1 VGSSVVLQQMRSI
14 AKYIWIFLFIAFV
27 GGFLLGDVSGL
38 IGRAPVTASSVVAT
52 VNGEEIPYLT
62 WQNLVNSLAQQEQ
75 QQSQRGITLDDQRRL
90 EEQAFEQLVGDVL
103 LSQEYARRGI
113 RVSDAEIREAA
124 LLSPPPQVYQNPD
137 FQTDGRFDPAKYQRF
152 ISSPVARQQGLLV
165 QLENYYRAELPKSK
179 LYAQLIAD
187 AWVSDGQL
195 WRAYQDQR
203 DSVTIQYVA
212 LRPAAAEVAA
222 TVVADKDIRAY
233 YDRYE
238 TRWTRRGRAVISFV
252 ALSRVPT
259 AADTAATQ
267 ARAAALR
274 AEILAGADFG
284 EVAKRE
290 SADESSAG
298 TGGELPKGG
307 RGRFVPEFETAA
319 YQLRPGQVSEP
330 VRTAFGW
337 HLIKLNAR
345 VGDTLSM
352 QHILLKV
359 TQGDSSASATDRT
372 ADRLASL
379 AGGSTDRTALDSAAA
394 ALKLLVTQIEVQ
406 DGQAANYLGQP
417 LPGISGW
424 AFSGV
429 AAGETSDLLD
439 DENGYYLARL
449 DSLTEGGPQAFDDVK
464 NEIKTVLQGR
474 AASAALKTKAEAL
487 LADAKSS
494 DLAAAAAKAGLTVES
509 AGPFVRQGF
518 VAGLGFANPAIG
530 AAFAAPIGRPT
541 LAMSDE
547 GAFIIVPTARTSA
560 NREVFETEKTIL
572 REQALQGIRQRR
584 VQEFFEQL
592 RRSAEIDDRRR
603 EINAGLRRQ
612 AAIAN

>member
-1 VGSSVVLQQMRSI
+1 MRSI

-152 ISSPVARQQGLLV
+152 ISSPVAKQQGLLV

-187 AWVSDGQL
+187 AWVSDAQL
-195 WRAYQDQR
+195 WRAYQDQK

-212 LRPAAAEVAA
+212 LRPAPAEVAA
-222 TVVADKDIRAY
+222 TVVPEKEIRAY

-238 TRWTRRGRAVISFV
+238 TRWTRRGRAVVSFV
-252 ALSRVPT
+252 ALSRTPT

-284 EVAKRE
+284 DVAKRE
-290 SADESSAG
+290 STDESSAVN
-298 TGGELPKGG
+298 GGELPKGG
-307 RGRFVPEFETAA
+307 RGRFVPEFEAAA
-319 YQLRPGQVSEP
+319 YALRPGQISEP

-345 VGDTLSM
+345 AGDTLSL

-359 TQGDSSASATDRT
+359 TQGDSNATATDRM
-372 ADRLASL
+372 ADRLASR
-379 AGGSTDRTALDSAAA
+379 AGGSTDRSALDSAAA
-394 ALKLLVTQIEVQ
+394 ELKLLVTQIEVQ
-406 DGQAANYLGQP
+406 DGQAANPLGQP
-417 LPGISGW
+417 IPGVSGW

-429 AAGETSDLLD
+429 AVGETSDLLD

-449 DSLTEGGPQAFDDVK
+449 DSLTEGGPQSFDDVK

-474 AASAALKTKAEAL
+474 AAATALRPKAEAL
-487 LADAKSS
+487 LADAKAT
-494 DLAAAAAKAGLTVES
+494 DLATAATKAGLVVET

-547 GAFIIVPTARTSA
+547 GAFLIVPTARTAAS
-560 NREVFETEKTIL
+560 REAFESEKAAL

-584 VQEFFEQL
+584 VQDFFEQL
-592 RRSAEIDDRRR
+592 RRSADIEDRRR

-612 AAIAN
+612 AAAAN

>member
-1 VGSSVVLQQMRSI
+1 MGSSVVLQQMRSI

-152 ISSPVARQQGLLV
+152 ISSPVARQQGLLL

-195 WRAYQDQR
+195 WRAFQDQR

-212 LRPAAAEVAA
+212 LRPSAAEVAA
-222 TVVADKDIRAY
+222 TVVADKDLRAY

-238 TRWTRRGRAVISFV
+238 TRWTRRGRAVVSFV

-259 AADTAATQ
+259 ASDTAATQ

-290 SADESSAG
+290 SADESSAAN
-298 TGGELPKGG
+298 GGELPKGG

-319 YQLRPGQVSEP
+319 YQLRPGQISEP

-345 VGDTLSM
+345 AGDTLSL

-379 AGGSTDRTALDSAAA
+379 AGGATDRTALDSAAA

-449 DSLTEGGPQAFDDVK
+449 DSLTEGGPQSFEDVK

-474 AASAALKTKAEAL
+474 AASAALKAKAEAL

-560 NREVFETEKTIL
+560 SREAFETEKAML
-572 REQALQGIRQRR
+572 REQALQGLRQRR

>member
-1 VGSSVVLQQMRSI
+1 MRSI

-152 ISSPVARQQGLLV
+152 ISSPVAKQQGLLV

-187 AWVSDGQL
+187 AWVSDAQL
-195 WRAYQDQR
+195 WRAYQDQK

-212 LRPAAAEVAA
+212 LRPAPAEVAA
-222 TVVADKDIRAY
+222 TVVPEKEIRAY

-238 TRWTRRGRAVISFV
+238 TRWTRRGRAVVSFV
-252 ALSRVPT
+252 ALSRTPT

-284 EVAKRE
+284 DVAKRE
-290 SADESSAG
+290 STDESSAVN
-298 TGGELPKGG
+298 GGELPKGG
-307 RGRFVPEFETAA
+307 RGRFVPEFEAAA
-319 YQLRPGQVSEP
+319 YALRPGQISEP

-345 VGDTLSM
+345 AGDTLSL

-359 TQGDSSASATDRT
+359 TQGDSNATATDRM

-379 AGGSTDRTALDSAAA
+379 AGGSTDRSALDSAAA
-394 ALKLLVTQIEVQ
+394 ELKLLVTQIEVQ
-406 DGQAANYLGQP
+406 DGQAANHLGQP
-417 LPGISGW
+417 IPGVSGW

-429 AAGETSDLLD
+429 AVGETSDLLD

-449 DSLTEGGPQAFDDVK
+449 DSLTEGGPQSFDDVK

-474 AASAALKTKAEAL
+474 AAAAALRPKAEAL
-487 LADAKSS
+487 LADAKST
-494 DLAAAAAKAGLTVES
+494 DLAAAAAKAGLVVET

-547 GAFIIVPTARTSA
+547 GAFLIVPTARTAAS
-560 NREVFETEKTIL
+560 REAFESEKAAL

-584 VQEFFEQL
+584 VQDFFEQL
-592 RRSAEIDDRRR
+592 RRSADIEDRRR

-612 AAIAN
+612 AAAAN

>member
-1 VGSSVVLQQMRSI
+1 MRSI

-152 ISSPVARQQGLLV
+152 ISSPVAKQQGLLV

-187 AWVSDGQL
+187 AWVSDAQL
-195 WRAYQDQR
+195 WRAYQDQK

-212 LRPAAAEVAA
+212 LRPAPAEVAA
-222 TVVADKDIRAY
+222 TVVPEKEIRAY

-238 TRWTRRGRAVISFV
+238 TRWTRRGRAVVSFV
-252 ALSRVPT
+252 ALSRTPT

-284 EVAKRE
+284 DVAKRE
-290 SADESSAG
+290 STDESSAVN
-298 TGGELPKGG
+298 GGELPKGG
-307 RGRFVPEFETAA
+307 RGRFVPEFEAAA
-319 YQLRPGQVSEP
+319 YALRPGQISEP

-345 VGDTLSM
+345 AGDTLSL

-359 TQGDSSASATDRT
+359 TQGDSNATATDRM

-379 AGGSTDRTALDSAAA
+379 AGGSTDRSALDSAAA
-394 ALKLLVTQIEVQ
+394 ELKLLVTQIEVQ
-406 DGQAANYLGQP
+406 DGQAANHLGQP
-417 LPGISGW
+417 IPGVSGW

-429 AAGETSDLLD
+429 AVGETSDLLD

-449 DSLTEGGPQAFDDVK
+449 DSLTEGGPQSFDDVK

-474 AASAALKTKAEAL
+474 AAAAALRPKAEAL
-487 LADAKSS
+487 LADATAT
-494 DLAAAAAKAGLTVES
+494 DLTAAAAKAGLVVET

-547 GAFIIVPTARTSA
+547 GAFLIVPTARTAAS
-560 NREVFETEKTIL
+560 REAFESEKAAL

-584 VQEFFEQL
+584 VQDFFEQL
-592 RRSAEIDDRRR
+592 RRSADIEDRRR

-612 AAIAN
+612 AAAAN

>member
-1 VGSSVVLQQMRSI
+1 MRSI

-75 QQSQRGITLDDQRRL
+75 QQAQRGITLDDQRRL

-113 RVSDAEIREAA
+113 RVSDAEIRDAA

-187 AWVSDGQL
+187 AWVSDAQL
-195 WRAYQDQR
+195 WRAFQDQR

-212 LRPAAAEVAA
+212 LRPSAAEVAA

-238 TRWTRRGRAVISFV
+238 TRWTRRGRAVVSFV

-259 AADTAATQ
+259 AADTAAAQ

-284 EVAKRE
+284 DVAKRE
-290 SADESSAG
+290 STDESSAAN
-298 TGGELPKGG
+298 GGELPTGG
-307 RGRFVPEFETAA
+307 RGRFVPEFENAA
-319 YQLRPGQVSEP
+319 YQLRPGQISEP

-337 HLIKLNAR
+337 HLIKLTAR
-345 VGDTLSM
+345 TGDSLSL

-359 TQGDSSASATDRT
+359 TQGDSSASVTDRT

-379 AGGSTDRTALDSAAA
+379 AGGSTDRAALDSAAA
-394 ALKLLVTQIEVQ
+394 TLKLLVTQIEVQ
-406 DGQAANYLGQP
+406 DGQAATYLGQP
-417 LPGISGW
+417 LPGIAGW

-429 AAGETSDLLD
+429 VAGETSDLLD

-449 DSLTEGGPQAFDDVK
+449 DSLTEGGPQRFEDVK

-474 AASAALKTKAEAL
+474 AAAAALKSKAEAL
-487 LADAKSS
+487 LADARGS
-494 DLAAAAAKAGLTVES
+494 DLATAATKAGLTVES
-509 AGPFVRQGF
+509 AGPFIRQGF

-547 GAFIIVPTARTSA
+547 GAFLIVPTARTSA
-560 NREVFETEKTIL
+560 SREAFEAEKVAL
-572 REQALQGIRQRR
+572 REQALQGLRQRR
-584 VQEFFEQL
+584 VQDFFEQL
-592 RRSAEIDDRRR
+592 RRSADIEDRRR

-612 AAIAN
+612 AAVAN

>member
-1 VGSSVVLQQMRSI
+1 MGSSVVLQQMRSI

-152 ISSPVARQQGLLV
+152 ISSPVARQQGLLL

-195 WRAYQDQR
+195 WRAFQDQR

-212 LRPAAAEVAA
+212 LRPSAAEVAA

-238 TRWTRRGRAVISFV
+238 TRWTRRGRAVVSFV

-259 AADTAATQ
+259 ASDSAATQ
-267 ARAAALR
+267 TRAAALR

-290 SADESSAG
+290 SADESSAAN
-298 TGGELPKGG
+298 GGELPKGG

-319 YQLRPGQVSEP
+319 YQLRPGQISEP

-345 VGDTLSM
+345 AGDTLSL

-379 AGGSTDRTALDSAAA
+379 AGGATDRTALDSAAA

-417 LPGISGW
+417 LPGVAGW

-449 DSLTEGGPQAFDDVK
+449 DSLTEGGPQSFEDVK

-474 AASAALKTKAEAL
+474 AASAALKAKAEAL

-560 NREVFETEKTIL
+560 SREAFETEKAML
-572 REQALQGIRQRR
+572 REQALQGLRQRR

>member
-1 VGSSVVLQQMRSI
+1 MRSI

-152 ISSPVARQQGLLV
+152 ISSPVAKQQGLLV

-187 AWVSDGQL
+187 AWVSDAQL
-195 WRAYQDQR
+195 WRAYQDQK

-212 LRPAAAEVAA
+212 LRPAPAEVAA
-222 TVVADKDIRAY
+222 TVVPEKEIRAY

-238 TRWTRRGRAVISFV
+238 TRWTRRGRAVVSFV
-252 ALSRVPT
+252 ALSRTPT

-284 EVAKRE
+284 DVAKRE
-290 SADESSAG
+290 STDESSAVN
-298 TGGELPKGG
+298 GGELPKGG
-307 RGRFVPEFETAA
+307 RGRFVPEFEAAA
-319 YQLRPGQVSEP
+319 YALRPGQISEP

-345 VGDTLSM
+345 AGDTLSL

-359 TQGDSSASATDRT
+359 TQGDSNATATDRM
-372 ADRLASL
+372 ADRLASR
-379 AGGSTDRTALDSAAA
+379 AGGSTNRSALDSAAA
-394 ALKLLVTQIEVQ
+394 ELKLLVTQIEVQ
-406 DGQAANYLGQP
+406 DGQAANHLGQP
-417 LPGISGW
+417 IPGVSGW

-429 AAGETSDLLD
+429 AVGETSDLLD

-449 DSLTEGGPQAFDDVK
+449 DSLTEGGPQRFDDVK

-474 AASAALKTKAEAL
+474 AAATALRPKAEAL
-487 LADAKSS
+487 LADAKAT
-494 DLAAAAAKAGLTVES
+494 DLAAAAAKAGLVVET

-547 GAFIIVPTARTSA
+547 GAFLIVPTARTAAS
-560 NREVFETEKTIL
+560 REAFESEKAAL

-584 VQEFFEQL
+584 VQDFFEQL
-592 RRSAEIDDRRR
+592 RRSADIEDRRR

-612 AAIAN
+612 AAAAN

>member
-103 LSQEYARRGI
+103 LAQEYARRGI

-212 LRPAAAEVAA
+212 LRPSAAEVAA

-259 AADTAATQ
+259 ASDTAATQ

-345 VGDTLSM
+345 AGDTLSM

-379 AGGSTDRTALDSAAA
+379 AGGSTDRTALDSAAS

-406 DGQAANYLGQP
+406 DGQPANYLGQP

-429 AAGETSDLLD
+429 VAGETSDLLD

-474 AASAALKTKAEAL
+474 AASAALKSKAEAL
-487 LADAKSS
+487 LADARGS
-494 DLAAAAAKAGLTVES
+494 DLTAAAAKAGLTVEA

-560 NREVFETEKTIL
+560 SREVFETEKAIL

>member
-1 VGSSVVLQQMRSI
+1 MRSI

-152 ISSPVARQQGLLV
+152 ISSPVAKQQGLLV

-187 AWVSDGQL
+187 AWVSDAQL
-195 WRAYQDQR
+195 WRAYQDQK

-212 LRPAAAEVAA
+212 LRPAPAEVAA
-222 TVVADKDIRAY
+222 TVVPEKEIRAY

-238 TRWTRRGRAVISFV
+238 TRWTRRGRAVVSFV
-252 ALSRVPT
+252 ALSRTPT

-284 EVAKRE
+284 DVAKRE
-290 SADESSAG
+290 STDESSAVN
-298 TGGELPKGG
+298 GGELPKGG
-307 RGRFVPEFETAA
+307 RGRFVPEFEAAA
-319 YQLRPGQVSEP
+319 YALRPGQISEP

-345 VGDTLSM
+345 AGDTLSL

-359 TQGDSSASATDRT
+359 TQGDSNATATDRM
-372 ADRLASL
+372 ADRLASR
-379 AGGSTDRTALDSAAA
+379 AGGSTDRSALDSAAA
-394 ALKLLVTQIEVQ
+394 ELKLLVTQIEVQ
-406 DGQAANYLGQP
+406 DGQAANHLGQP
-417 LPGISGW
+417 IPGVSGW

-429 AAGETSDLLD
+429 AVGETSDLLD

-449 DSLTEGGPQAFDDVK
+449 DSLTEGGPQRFDDVK

-474 AASAALKTKAEAL
+474 AAATALRPKAEAL
-487 LADAKSS
+487 LADAKAT
-494 DLAAAAAKAGLTVES
+494 DLAAAAAKAGLVVET

-547 GAFIIVPTARTSA
+547 GAFLIVPTARTAAS
-560 NREVFETEKTIL
+560 REAFESEKAAL

-584 VQEFFEQL
+584 VQDFFEQL
-592 RRSAEIDDRRR
+592 RRSADIEDRRR

-612 AAIAN
+612 AAAAN

>member
-1 VGSSVVLQQMRSI
+1 MRSI

-113 RVSDAEIREAA
+113 RVSDSEIREAA

-203 DSVTIQYVA
+203 DSVIVQYVA
-212 LRPAAAEVAA
+212 LRPSAADVAA

-259 AADTAATQ
+259 AADTVATQ

-290 SADESSAG
+290 STDESSAVN
-298 TGGELPKGG
+298 GGELPTGG

-319 YQLRPGQVSEP
+319 YQLRPGQISEP

-345 VGDTLSM
+345 AGDTLSL

-417 LPGISGW
+417 LAGVSGW

-429 AAGETSDLLD
+429 VAGETSDLLD

-474 AASAALKTKAEAL
+474 AAAAALKSKAEAL
-487 LADAKSS
+487 LADAKAS
-494 DLAAAAAKAGLTVES
+494 DIASAAAKSGLTVES

-547 GAFIIVPTARTSA
+547 GAFVIAPTARTSA
-560 NREVFETEKTIL
+560 SRDAFDTEKPML

-592 RRSAEIDDRRR
+592 RRTAEIDDRRR

-612 AAIAN
+612 AAVAN

>member
-1 VGSSVVLQQMRSI
+1 MRSI

-90 EEQAFEQLVGDVL
+90 EEQAFEELVGNVL

-152 ISSPVARQQGLLV
+152 ISSPVAKQQGLLV

-187 AWVSDGQL
+187 AWVSDAQL
-195 WRAYQDQR
+195 WRAYQDQK

-212 LRPAAAEVAA
+212 LRPAPAEVAA
-222 TVVADKDIRAY
+222 TVVPEKEIRAY

-238 TRWTRRGRAVISFV
+238 TRWTRRGRAVVSFV
-252 ALSRVPT
+252 ALSRTPT

-284 EVAKRE
+284 DVAKRE
-290 SADESSAG
+290 STDESSAVN
-298 TGGELPKGG
+298 GGELPKGG
-307 RGRFVPEFETAA
+307 RGRFVPEFEAAA
-319 YQLRPGQVSEP
+319 YALRPGQISEP

-345 VGDTLSM
+345 AGDTLSL

-359 TQGDSSASATDRT
+359 TQGDSNATATDRM

-379 AGGSTDRTALDSAAA
+379 AGGSTDRSALDSAAA
-394 ALKLLVTQIEVQ
+394 ELKLLVTQIEVQ
-406 DGQAANYLGQP
+406 DGQAANHLGQP
-417 LPGISGW
+417 IPGVSGW

-429 AAGETSDLLD
+429 AVGETSDLLD

-449 DSLTEGGPQAFDDVK
+449 DSLTEGGPQSFDDVK

-474 AASAALKTKAEAL
+474 AAAAALRPKAEAL
-487 LADAKSS
+487 LADAKST
-494 DLAAAAAKAGLTVES
+494 DLAAAAAKAGLVIET

-547 GAFIIVPTARTSA
+547 GAFLIVPTARTAAS
-560 NREVFETEKTIL
+560 REAFESEKAAL

-584 VQEFFEQL
+584 VQDFFEQL
-592 RRSAEIDDRRR
+592 RRSADIEDRRR

-612 AAIAN
+612 AAAAN

>member
-1 VGSSVVLQQMRSI
+1 MRSI

-152 ISSPVARQQGLLV
+152 ISSPVAKQQGLLV

-187 AWVSDGQL
+187 AWVSDAQL
-195 WRAYQDQR
+195 WRAYQDQK

-212 LRPAAAEVAA
+212 LRPAPAEVAA
-222 TVVADKDIRAY
+222 TVVPEKEIRAY

-238 TRWTRRGRAVISFV
+238 TRWTRRGRAVVSFV
-252 ALSRVPT
+252 ALSRTPT

-284 EVAKRE
+284 DVAKRE
-290 SADESSAG
+290 STDESSAVN
-298 TGGELPKGG
+298 GGELPKGG
-307 RGRFVPEFETAA
+307 RGRFVPEFEAAA
-319 YQLRPGQVSEP
+319 YALRPGQISEP

-345 VGDTLSM
+345 AGDTLSL

-359 TQGDSSASATDRT
+359 TQGDSNATATDRM

-379 AGGSTDRTALDSAAA
+379 AGGSTDRSALDSAAA
-394 ALKLLVTQIEVQ
+394 ELKLLVTQIEVQ
-406 DGQAANYLGQP
+406 DGQAANHLGQP
-417 LPGISGW
+417 IPGVSGW

-429 AAGETSDLLD
+429 AVGETSDLLD

-449 DSLTEGGPQAFDDVK
+449 DSLTEGGPQSFDDVK

-474 AASAALKTKAEAL
+474 AAAAALRPKAEAL
-487 LADAKSS
+487 LADAKST
-494 DLAAAAAKAGLTVES
+494 DLAAAAAKAGLVIET

-547 GAFIIVPTARTSA
+547 GAFLIVPTARTAAS
-560 NREVFETEKTIL
+560 REAFESEKAAL

-584 VQEFFEQL
+584 VQDFFEQL
-592 RRSAEIDDRRR
+592 RRSADIEDRRR

-612 AAIAN
+612 AAAAN

>member
-1 VGSSVVLQQMRSI
+1 MRSI

-152 ISSPVARQQGLLV
+152 ISSPVAKQQGLLV

-187 AWVSDGQL
+187 AWVSDAQL
-195 WRAYQDQR
+195 WRAYQDQK

-212 LRPAAAEVAA
+212 LRPAPAEVAA
-222 TVVADKDIRAY
+222 TVVPEKEIRAY

-238 TRWTRRGRAVISFV
+238 TRWTRRGRAVVSFV
-252 ALSRVPT
+252 ALSRTPT

-284 EVAKRE
+284 DVAKRE
-290 SADESSAG
+290 STDESSAVN
-298 TGGELPKGG
+298 GGELPKGG
-307 RGRFVPEFETAA
+307 RGRFVPEFEAAA
-319 YQLRPGQVSEP
+319 YALRPGQISEP

-345 VGDTLSM
+345 AGDTLSL

-359 TQGDSSASATDRT
+359 TQGDSNATATDRM

-379 AGGSTDRTALDSAAA
+379 AGGSTDRSALDSAAA
-394 ALKLLVTQIEVQ
+394 ELKLLVTQIEVQ
-406 DGQAANYLGQP
+406 DGQAANHLGQP
-417 LPGISGW
+417 IPGVSGW

-429 AAGETSDLLD
+429 AVGETSDLLD

-449 DSLTEGGPQAFDDVK
+449 DSLTEGGPQRFDDVK

-474 AASAALKTKAEAL
+474 AAATALRPKAEAL
-487 LADAKSS
+487 LADAKAT
-494 DLAAAAAKAGLTVES
+494 DLAAAAAKAGLVVET

-547 GAFIIVPTARTSA
+547 GAFLIVPTARTAAS
-560 NREVFETEKTIL
+560 REAFESEKAAL

-584 VQEFFEQL
+584 VQDFFEQL
-592 RRSAEIDDRRR
+592 RRSADIEDRRR

-612 AAIAN
+612 AAAAN

>member
-1 VGSSVVLQQMRSI
+1 MRSI

-152 ISSPVARQQGLLV
+152 ISSPVAKQQGLLV

-187 AWVSDGQL
+187 AWVSDAQL
-195 WRAYQDQR
+195 WRAYQDQK

-212 LRPAAAEVAA
+212 LRPAPAEVAA
-222 TVVADKDIRAY
+222 TVVPEKEIRAY

-238 TRWTRRGRAVISFV
+238 TRWTRRGRAVVSFV
-252 ALSRVPT
+252 ALSRTPT

-284 EVAKRE
+284 DVAKRE
-290 SADESSAG
+290 STDESSAVN
-298 TGGELPKGG
+298 GGELPKGG
-307 RGRFVPEFETAA
+307 RGRFVPEFEAAA
-319 YQLRPGQVSEP
+319 YALRPGQISEP

-345 VGDTLSM
+345 AGDTLSL

-359 TQGDSSASATDRT
+359 TQGDSNATATDRM

-379 AGGSTDRTALDSAAA
+379 AGGSTDRSALDSAAA
-394 ALKLLVTQIEVQ
+394 ELKLLVTQIEVQ
-406 DGQAANYLGQP
+406 DGQAANHLGQP
-417 LPGISGW
+417 IPGVSGW

-429 AAGETSDLLD
+429 AVGETSDLLD

-449 DSLTEGGPQAFDDVK
+449 DSLTEGGPQSFDDVK

-474 AASAALKTKAEAL
+474 AAAAALRPKAEAL
-487 LADAKSS
+487 LADARAT
-494 DLAAAAAKAGLTVES
+494 DLAAAAAKAGLVVET

-547 GAFIIVPTARTSA
+547 GAFLIVPTARTAAS
-560 NREVFETEKTIL
+560 REAFESEKAAL

-584 VQEFFEQL
+584 VQDFFEQL
-592 RRSAEIDDRRR
+592 RRSADIEDRRR

-612 AAIAN
+612 AAAAN

>member
-1 VGSSVVLQQMRSI
+1 MRSI

-238 TRWTRRGRAVISFV
+238 TRWTRRGRAVVSFV

>member
-152 ISSPVARQQGLLV
+152 ISSPVARQQGLLL

-195 WRAYQDQR
+195 WRAFQDQR

-212 LRPAAAEVAA
+212 LRPSAAEVAA

-238 TRWTRRGRAVISFV
+238 TRWTRRGRAVVSFV

-274 AEILAGADFG
+274 TEILAGADFG
-284 EVAKRE
+284 DVAKRE
-290 SADESSAG
+290 SADESSAVN
-298 TGGELPKGG
+298 GGELPKGG

-319 YQLRPGQVSEP
+319 YQLRPGQISEP

-345 VGDTLSM
+345 AGDTLSM

-359 TQGDSSASATDRT
+359 AQGDSSASATDRT

-417 LPGISGW
+417 LPGVSGW

-449 DSLTEGGPQAFDDVK
+449 DSLTEGGPQALEDVK

-474 AASAALKTKAEAL
+474 AASAALKAKAEAL

-530 AAFAAPIGRPT
+530 AAFAAPIGQPT

-560 NREVFETEKTIL
+560 SRETFEAEKAML
-572 REQALQGIRQRR
+572 REQALQGLRQRR

>member
-1 VGSSVVLQQMRSI
+1 MRSI

-113 RVSDAEIREAA
+113 RVSDAEIRDAA
-124 LLSPPPQVYQNPD
+124 LLSPPAQVYQNPD

-187 AWVSDGQL
+187 AWVSDAQL

-203 DSVTIQYVA
+203 DSASIQYVA
-212 LRPAAAEVAA
+212 LRPGTAEVAA
-222 TVVADKDIRAY
+222 TIVPDKEIRAY

-238 TRWTRRGRAVISFV
+238 SRWTRRGRAVVSFV
-252 ALSRVPT
+252 TLSRVPT
-259 AADTAATQ
+259 AADSAATQ

-290 SADESSAG
+290 SADESSAAN
-298 TGGELPKGG
+298 GGELPKGG

-319 YQLRPGQVSEP
+319 YQLRPGQVSDP

-337 HLIKLNAR
+337 HLIKLTAR
-345 VGDTLSM
+345 TGDTLSL

-359 TQGDSSASATDRT
+359 AQGDSSASATDRT

-394 ALKLLVTQIEVQ
+394 TLKLLVTQIQVQ
-406 DGQAANYLGQP
+406 DGQSASYLGQP

-429 AAGETSDLLD
+429 AVGETSDLLD

-474 AASAALKTKAEAL
+474 AAAAALKPKAEAL
-487 LADAKSS
+487 LADARGS

-560 NREVFETEKTIL
+560 SREAFEAEKASL

-584 VQEFFEQL
+584 VQEFLEQL
-592 RRSAEIDDRRR
+592 RRSADIEDRRR

-612 AAIAN
+612 AAVAP

>member
-1 VGSSVVLQQMRSI
+1 MRSI

-152 ISSPVARQQGLLV
+152 ISSPVAKQQGLLV

-187 AWVSDGQL
+187 AWVSDAQL
-195 WRAYQDQR
+195 WRAYQDQK

-212 LRPAAAEVAA
+212 LRPAPAEVAA
-222 TVVADKDIRAY
+222 TVVPEKEIRAY

-238 TRWTRRGRAVISFV
+238 TRWTRRGRAVVSFV
-252 ALSRVPT
+252 ALSRTPT

-284 EVAKRE
+284 DVAKRE
-290 SADESSAG
+290 STDESSAVN
-298 TGGELPKGG
+298 GGELPKGG
-307 RGRFVPEFETAA
+307 RGRFVPEFEAAA
-319 YQLRPGQVSEP
+319 YALRPGQISEP

-345 VGDTLSM
+345 AGDTLSL

-359 TQGDSSASATDRT
+359 TQGDSNATATDRM
-372 ADRLASL
+372 ADRLASR
-379 AGGSTDRTALDSAAA
+379 AGGSTDRSALDSAAA
-394 ALKLLVTQIEVQ
+394 ELKLLVTQIEVQ
-406 DGQAANYLGQP
+406 DGQAANHLGQP
-417 LPGISGW
+417 IPGVSGW

-429 AAGETSDLLD
+429 AVGETSDLLD

-449 DSLTEGGPQAFDDVK
+449 DSLTEGGPQSFDDVK

-474 AASAALKTKAEAL
+474 AAAAALRPKAEAL
-487 LADAKSS
+487 LADAKAT
-494 DLAAAAAKAGLTVES
+494 DLAAAAAKAGLVIET

-547 GAFIIVPTARTSA
+547 GAFLIVPTARTAAS
-560 NREVFETEKTIL
+560 REAFESEKAAL

-584 VQEFFEQL
+584 VQDFFEQL
-592 RRSAEIDDRRR
+592 RRSADIEDRRR

-612 AAIAN
+612 AAAAN

>member
-1 VGSSVVLQQMRSI
+1 MRSI

-152 ISSPVARQQGLLV
+152 ISSPVAKQQGLLV

-187 AWVSDGQL
+187 AWVSDAQL
-195 WRAYQDQR
+195 WRAYQDQK

-212 LRPAAAEVAA
+212 LRPAPAEVAA
-222 TVVADKDIRAY
+222 TVVPEKEIRAY

-238 TRWTRRGRAVISFV
+238 TRWTRRGRAVVSFV
-252 ALSRVPT
+252 ALSRTPT

-284 EVAKRE
+284 DVAKRE
-290 SADESSAG
+290 STDESSAVN
-298 TGGELPKGG
+298 GGELPKGG
-307 RGRFVPEFETAA
+307 RGRFVPEFEAAA
-319 YQLRPGQVSEP
+319 YALRPGQISEP

-345 VGDTLSM
+345 AGDTLSL

-359 TQGDSSASATDRT
+359 TQGDSNATATDRM

-379 AGGSTDRTALDSAAA
+379 AGGSTDRSALDSAAA
-394 ALKLLVTQIEVQ
+394 ELKLLVTQIEVQ
-406 DGQAANYLGQP
+406 DGQAANHLGQP
-417 LPGISGW
+417 IPGVSGW

-429 AAGETSDLLD
+429 AVGETSDLLD

-449 DSLTEGGPQAFDDVK
+449 DSLTEGGPQSFDDVK

-474 AASAALKTKAEAL
+474 AAATALRPKAEAL
-487 LADAKSS
+487 LADAKAT
-494 DLAAAAAKAGLTVES
+494 DLAAAAAKAGLVVET

-547 GAFIIVPTARTSA
+547 GAFLIVPTARTAAS
-560 NREVFETEKTIL
+560 REAFESEKAAL

-584 VQEFFEQL
+584 VQDFFEQL
-592 RRSAEIDDRRR
+592 RRSADIEDRRR

-612 AAIAN
+612 AAAAN

>member
-1 VGSSVVLQQMRSI
+1 MRSI

-113 RVSDAEIREAA
+113 RVSDAEIRDAA
-124 LLSPPPQVYQNPD
+124 LLSPPAQVYQNPD

-152 ISSPVARQQGLLV
+152 ISSPVAKQQGLLV

-187 AWVSDGQL
+187 AWVSDAQL

-203 DSVTIQYVA
+203 DSASIQYVA
-212 LRPAAAEVAA
+212 LRPGTAEVAA
-222 TVVADKDIRAY
+222 TIVPDKEIRAY

-238 TRWTRRGRAVISFV
+238 SRWTRRGRAVVSFV
-252 ALSRVPT
+252 TLSRVPT
-259 AADTAATQ
+259 AADSAATQ

-290 SADESSAG
+290 SADESSAAN
-298 TGGELPKGG
+298 GGELPKGG

-319 YQLRPGQVSEP
+319 YQLRPGQVSDP

-337 HLIKLNAR
+337 HLIKLTAR
-345 VGDTLSM
+345 TGDTLSL

-359 TQGDSSASATDRT
+359 AQGDSSASATDRT

-394 ALKLLVTQIEVQ
+394 TLKLLVTQIQVQ
-406 DGQAANYLGQP
+406 DGQAASYLGQP

-429 AAGETSDLLD
+429 AVGETSDLLD

-474 AASAALKTKAEAL
+474 AAAAALKPKAEAL
-487 LADAKSS
+487 LADARGS

-560 NREVFETEKTIL
+560 SREAFEAEKASL

-584 VQEFFEQL
+584 VQEFLEQL
-592 RRSAEIDDRRR
+592 RRSADIEDRRR

-612 AAIAN
+612 AAVAP

>member
-1 VGSSVVLQQMRSI
+1 
-14 AKYIWIFLFIAFV
+14 
-27 GGFLLGDVSGL
+27 
-38 IGRAPVTASSVVAT
+38 VTASSVVAT

-152 ISSPVARQQGLLV
+152 ISSPVAKQQGLLV

-187 AWVSDGQL
+187 AWVSDAQL
-195 WRAYQDQR
+195 WRAYQDQK

-212 LRPAAAEVAA
+212 LRPAPPEVAA
-222 TVVADKDIRAY
+222 TVVPEKEIRAY

-238 TRWTRRGRAVISFV
+238 TRWTRRGRAVVSFV
-252 ALSRVPT
+252 ALSRTPT

-284 EVAKRE
+284 DVAKRE
-290 SADESSAG
+290 STDESSAVN
-298 TGGELPKGG
+298 GGELPKGG
-307 RGRFVPEFETAA
+307 RGRFVPEFEAAA
-319 YQLRPGQVSEP
+319 YALRPGQISEP

-345 VGDTLSM
+345 AGDTLSL

-359 TQGDSSASATDRT
+359 TQGDSNATATDRM

-379 AGGSTDRTALDSAAA
+379 AGGSTDRSALDSAAA
-394 ALKLLVTQIEVQ
+394 ELKLLVTQIEVQ
-406 DGQAANYLGQP
+406 DGQAANHLGQP
-417 LPGISGW
+417 IPGVSGW

-429 AAGETSDLLD
+429 AVGETSDLLD

-449 DSLTEGGPQAFDDVK
+449 DSLTEGGPQSFDDVK

-474 AASAALKTKAEAL
+474 AAAAALRPKAEAL
-487 LADAKSS
+487 LADAKST
-494 DLAAAAAKAGLTVES
+494 DLAAAAAKAGLVIET

-547 GAFIIVPTARTSA
+547 GAFLIVPTARTAAS
-560 NREVFETEKTIL
+560 REAFESEKAAL

-584 VQEFFEQL
+584 VQDFFEQL
-592 RRSAEIDDRRR
+592 RRSADIEDRRR

-612 AAIAN
+612 AAAAN

>member
-1 VGSSVVLQQMRSI
+1 MRSI

-152 ISSPVARQQGLLV
+152 ISSPVAKQQGLLV

-187 AWVSDGQL
+187 AWVSDAQL
-195 WRAYQDQR
+195 WRAYQDQK

-212 LRPAAAEVAA
+212 LRPAPAEVAA
-222 TVVADKDIRAY
+222 TVVPEKEIRAY

-238 TRWTRRGRAVISFV
+238 TRWTRRGRAVVSFV
-252 ALSRVPT
+252 ALSRTPT

-284 EVAKRE
+284 DVAKRE
-290 SADESSAG
+290 STDESSAVN
-298 TGGELPKGG
+298 GGELPKGG
-307 RGRFVPEFETAA
+307 RGRFVPEFEAAA
-319 YQLRPGQVSEP
+319 YALRPGQISEP

-345 VGDTLSM
+345 AGDTLSL

-359 TQGDSSASATDRT
+359 TQGDSNATATDRM

-379 AGGSTDRTALDSAAA
+379 AGGSTDRSALDSAAA
-394 ALKLLVTQIEVQ
+394 ELKLLVTQIEVQ
-406 DGQAANYLGQP
+406 DGQAANHLGQP
-417 LPGISGW
+417 IPGVSGW

-429 AAGETSDLLD
+429 AVGETSDLLD

-449 DSLTEGGPQAFDDVK
+449 DSLTEGGPQSFDDVK

-474 AASAALKTKAEAL
+474 AAAAALRPKAEAL
-487 LADAKSS
+487 LADAKAT
-494 DLAAAAAKAGLTVES
+494 DLAAAAAKAGLVVET

-547 GAFIIVPTARTSA
+547 GAFLIVPTARTAAS
-560 NREVFETEKTIL
+560 REAFESEKAAL

-584 VQEFFEQL
+584 VQDFFEQL
-592 RRSAEIDDRRR
+592 RRSADIEDRRR

-612 AAIAN
+612 AAAAN

>member
-1 VGSSVVLQQMRSI
+1 MRSI

-152 ISSPVARQQGLLV
+152 ISSPVAKQQGLLV

-187 AWVSDGQL
+187 AWVSDAQL
-195 WRAYQDQR
+195 WRAYQDQK

-212 LRPAAAEVAA
+212 LRPAPAEVAA
-222 TVVADKDIRAY
+222 TVVPEKEIRAY

-238 TRWTRRGRAVISFV
+238 TRWTRRGRAVVSFV
-252 ALSRVPT
+252 ALSRTPT

-284 EVAKRE
+284 DVAKRE
-290 SADESSAG
+290 STDESSAVN
-298 TGGELPKGG
+298 GGELPRGG
-307 RGRFVPEFETAA
+307 RGRFVPEFEAAA
-319 YQLRPGQVSEP
+319 YALRPGQISEP

-345 VGDTLSM
+345 AGDTLSL

-359 TQGDSSASATDRT
+359 TQGDSNATATDRM

-379 AGGSTDRTALDSAAA
+379 AGGSTDRSALDSAAA
-394 ALKLLVTQIEVQ
+394 ELKLLVTQIEVQ
-406 DGQAANYLGQP
+406 DGQAANHLGQP
-417 LPGISGW
+417 IPGVSGW

-429 AAGETSDLLD
+429 AVGETSDLLD

-449 DSLTEGGPQAFDDVK
+449 DSLTEGGPQSFDDVK

-474 AASAALKTKAEAL
+474 AAAAALRPKAEAL
-487 LADAKSS
+487 LADAKSTA
-494 DLAAAAAKAGLTVES
+494 LAAAAAKAGLVIET

-547 GAFIIVPTARTSA
+547 GAFLIVPTARTAAS
-560 NREVFETEKTIL
+560 REAFESEKAAL

-584 VQEFFEQL
+584 VQDFFEQL
-592 RRSAEIDDRRR
+592 RRSADIEDRRR

-612 AAIAN
+612 AAAAN

>member
-1 VGSSVVLQQMRSI
+1 MRSI

-152 ISSPVARQQGLLV
+152 ISSPVAKQQGLLV

-187 AWVSDGQL
+187 AWVSDAQL
-195 WRAYQDQR
+195 WRAYQDQK

-212 LRPAAAEVAA
+212 LRPAPAEVAA
-222 TVVADKDIRAY
+222 TVVPEKEIRAY

-238 TRWTRRGRAVISFV
+238 TRWTRRGRAVVSFV
-252 ALSRVPT
+252 ALSRTPT

-284 EVAKRE
+284 DVAKRE
-290 SADESSAG
+290 STDESSAVN
-298 TGGELPKGG
+298 GGELPRGG
-307 RGRFVPEFETAA
+307 RGRFVPEFEAAA
-319 YQLRPGQVSEP
+319 YALRPGQISEP

-345 VGDTLSM
+345 AGDTLSL

-359 TQGDSSASATDRT
+359 TQGDSNATATDRM

-379 AGGSTDRTALDSAAA
+379 AGGSTDRSALDSAAA
-394 ALKLLVTQIEVQ
+394 ELKLLVTQIEVQ
-406 DGQAANYLGQP
+406 DGQAANHLGQP
-417 LPGISGW
+417 IPGVSGW

-429 AAGETSDLLD
+429 AVGETSDLLD

-449 DSLTEGGPQAFDDVK
+449 DSLTEGGPQSFDDVK

-474 AASAALKTKAEAL
+474 AAAAALRPKAEAL
-487 LADAKSS
+487 LADAKST
-494 DLAAAAAKAGLTVES
+494 DLAAAAAKAGLVIET

-547 GAFIIVPTARTSA
+547 GAFLIVPTARTAAS
-560 NREVFETEKTIL
+560 REAFESEKAAL

-584 VQEFFEQL
+584 VQDFFEQL
-592 RRSAEIDDRRR
+592 RRSADIEDRRR

-612 AAIAN
+612 AAAAN

>member
-1 VGSSVVLQQMRSI
+1 MGSSVVLQQMRSI

-152 ISSPVARQQGLLV
+152 ISSPVARQQGLLL

-195 WRAYQDQR
+195 WRAFQDQR

-212 LRPAAAEVAA
+212 LRPSAAEVAA

-238 TRWTRRGRAVISFV
+238 TRWTRRGRAVVSFV

-259 AADTAATQ
+259 ASDTAATQ
-267 ARAAALR
+267 TRAAALR

-290 SADESSAG
+290 SADESSAAN
-298 TGGELPKGG
+298 GGELPKGG

-319 YQLRPGQVSEP
+319 YQLRPGQISEP

-345 VGDTLSM
+345 AGDTLSL

-379 AGGSTDRTALDSAAA
+379 AGGATDRTALDSAAA

-417 LPGISGW
+417 LPGVSGW

-449 DSLTEGGPQAFDDVK
+449 DSLTEGGPQSFEDVK
-464 NEIKTVLQGR
+464 NEINTVLQGR
-474 AASAALKTKAEAL
+474 AASAALKAKAEAL

-560 NREVFETEKTIL
+560 SREVFETEKAML
-572 REQALQGIRQRR
+572 REQALQGLRQRR

>member
-1 VGSSVVLQQMRSI
+1 MRSI

-152 ISSPVARQQGLLV
+152 ISSPVAKQQGLLV

-187 AWVSDGQL
+187 AWVSDAQL
-195 WRAYQDQR
+195 WRAYQDQK

-212 LRPAAAEVAA
+212 LRPAPAEVAA
-222 TVVADKDIRAY
+222 TVVPEKEIRAY

-238 TRWTRRGRAVISFV
+238 TRWTRRGRAVVSFV
-252 ALSRVPT
+252 ALSRTPT

-284 EVAKRE
+284 DVAKRE
-290 SADESSAG
+290 STDESSAVN
-298 TGGELPKGG
+298 GGELPKGG
-307 RGRFVPEFETAA
+307 RGRFVPEFEAAA
-319 YQLRPGQVSEP
+319 YALRPGQISEP

-345 VGDTLSM
+345 AGDTLSL

-359 TQGDSSASATDRT
+359 TQGDSNATATDRM
-372 ADRLASL
+372 ADRLASR
-379 AGGSTDRTALDSAAA
+379 AGGSTDRSALDSAAA
-394 ALKLLVTQIEVQ
+394 ELKLLVTQIEVQ
-406 DGQAANYLGQP
+406 DGQAANHLGQP
-417 LPGISGW
+417 IPGVSGW

-429 AAGETSDLLD
+429 AVGETSDLLD

-449 DSLTEGGPQAFDDVK
+449 DSLTEGGPQRFDDVK

-474 AASAALKTKAEAL
+474 AAAAALRPKAEAL
-487 LADAKSS
+487 LADAKAT
-494 DLAAAAAKAGLTVES
+494 DLAAAAAKAGLVVET

-547 GAFIIVPTARTSA
+547 GAFLIVPTARTAAS
-560 NREVFETEKTIL
+560 REAFESEKAAL

-584 VQEFFEQL
+584 VQDFFEQL
-592 RRSAEIDDRRR
+592 RRSADIEDRRR

-612 AAIAN
+612 AAAAN

>member
-1 VGSSVVLQQMRSI
+1 MRSI

-152 ISSPVARQQGLLV
+152 ISSPVAKQQGLLV

-187 AWVSDGQL
+187 AWVSDAQL
-195 WRAYQDQR
+195 WRAYQDQK

-212 LRPAAAEVAA
+212 LRPAPAEVAA
-222 TVVADKDIRAY
+222 TVVPEKEIRAY

-238 TRWTRRGRAVISFV
+238 TRWTRRGRAVVSFV
-252 ALSRVPT
+252 ALSRTPT

-284 EVAKRE
+284 DVAKRE
-290 SADESSAG
+290 STDESSAVN
-298 TGGELPKGG
+298 GGELPKGG
-307 RGRFVPEFETAA
+307 RGRFVPEFEAAA
-319 YQLRPGQVSEP
+319 YALRPGQISEP

-345 VGDTLSM
+345 AGDTLSL

-359 TQGDSSASATDRT
+359 TQGDSNATATDRM
-372 ADRLASL
+372 ADRLASR
-379 AGGSTDRTALDSAAA
+379 AGGSTDRSALDSAAA
-394 ALKLLVTQIEVQ
+394 ELKLLVTQIEVQ
-406 DGQAANYLGQP
+406 DGQAANHLGQP
-417 LPGISGW
+417 IPGVSGW

-429 AAGETSDLLD
+429 AVGETSDLLD

-449 DSLTEGGPQAFDDVK
+449 DSLTEGGPQSFDDVK

-474 AASAALKTKAEAL
+474 AAAAALRPKAEAL
-487 LADAKSS
+487 LADAKAT
-494 DLAAAAAKAGLTVES
+494 DLAAAAAKAGLVVET

-547 GAFIIVPTARTSA
+547 GAFLIVPTARTAAS
-560 NREVFETEKTIL
+560 REAFESEKAAL

-584 VQEFFEQL
+584 VQDFFEQL
-592 RRSAEIDDRRR
+592 RRSADIEDRRR

-612 AAIAN
+612 AAAAN

>member
-1 VGSSVVLQQMRSI
+1 MRSI

-152 ISSPVARQQGLLV
+152 ISSPVAKQQGLLV

-187 AWVSDGQL
+187 AWVSDAQL
-195 WRAYQDQR
+195 WRAYQDQK

-212 LRPAAAEVAA
+212 LRPAPAEVAA
-222 TVVADKDIRAY
+222 TVVPEKEIRAY

-238 TRWTRRGRAVISFV
+238 TRWTRRGRAVVSFV
-252 ALSRVPT
+252 ALSRTPT

-284 EVAKRE
+284 DVAKRE
-290 SADESSAG
+290 STDESSAVN
-298 TGGELPKGG
+298 GGELPKGG
-307 RGRFVPEFETAA
+307 RGRFVPEFEAAA
-319 YQLRPGQVSEP
+319 YALRPGQISEP

-345 VGDTLSM
+345 AGDTLSL

-359 TQGDSSASATDRT
+359 TQGDSNATATDRM

-379 AGGSTDRTALDSAAA
+379 AGGSTDRSALDSAAA
-394 ALKLLVTQIEVQ
+394 ELKLLVTQIEVQ
-406 DGQAANYLGQP
+406 DGQAANHLGQP
-417 LPGISGW
+417 IPGVSGW

-429 AAGETSDLLD
+429 AVGETSDLLD

-449 DSLTEGGPQAFDDVK
+449 DSLTEGGPQSFDDVK

-474 AASAALKTKAEAL
+474 AAAAALRPKAEAL
-487 LADAKSS
+487 LADAKAT
-494 DLAAAAAKAGLTVES
+494 DLAAAAAKAGLVIET

-547 GAFIIVPTARTSA
+547 GAFLIVPTARTAAS
-560 NREVFETEKTIL
+560 REAFESEKAAL

-584 VQEFFEQL
+584 VQDFFEQL
-592 RRSAEIDDRRR
+592 RRSADIEDRRR

-612 AAIAN
+612 AAAAN